1 MRRIPA
7 LLGAAAVLTPVL
19 LVNAPSATAASNSLT
34 VTTLGRDGAK
44 VTTAVQ
50 VYNTKT
56 FNQYYLTSGKTKS
69 LPKGTYDVITDIW
82 NIRDSTDTLGG
93 ARVKVSGAAKL
104 TIDARKGKPV
114 KASLSPEPPSGDA
127 QQIRAEVC
135 VTDGPSILAWADP
148 GSMYV
153 IPSSLSTLGLAYGS
167 TWGADGGD
175 GDQYLVMGIHK
186 KGLPSGV
193 STTFRQSALATVK
206 VTARSGPVTGE
217 AWTDLNGDPGNACG
231 WTFLHV
237 STDRPLPYSFTAHV
251 PPGKWEVLESA
262 QDLAYNDWHTYKAG
276 KSYGVTAGRAVW
288 GPGGNLPYTWGSG
301 RRLYIDTM
309 SMFVDPSLV
318 NGTNFKAS
326 YKLTKAG
333 RTVYSKTAIGYSTN
347 MNPVLKSAG
356 WYTLAVSATRHP
368 SPGQKLPAGSL
379 STKSTLSLHFYADPR
394 KTDQIRAYLTR
405 FTPAGLSSYN
415 RAKPGSTT
423 TVALGMQRAK
433 PNDDLVH
440 RLSDSVKKV
449 QAWYSTDAGKTWHT
463 AKVKHSGSAWSL
475 AVHNPKSGTVSLRSK
490 VTDSH
495 SDTATTTV
503 LNAYAIG

>member
-19 LVNAPSATAASNSLT
+19 LVNAPSAAAASNSLT
-34 VTTLGRDGAK
+34 VTTLGRDGTK

-50 VYNTKT
+50 AYNTKT
-56 FNQYYLTSGKTKS
+56 FNRYYLTSGKAKS

-82 NIRDSTDTLGG
+82 NTRDSTDTLGG
-93 ARVKVSGAAKL
+93 ARVTVSGAAKL
-104 TIDARKGKPV
+104 TIDARKGRPV
-114 KASLSPEPPSGDA
+114 KASLSPKPPSGDA
-127 QQIRAEVC
+127 QWLRAEVC

-167 TWGADGGD
+167 TWGTDRGD
-175 GDQYLVMGIHK
+175 GDQYLVMGTHK

-217 AWTDLNGDPGNACG
+217 VRIELDGDQGNPCG
-231 WTFLHV
+231 WGVLNV
-237 STDRPLPYSFTAHV
+237 STDRSLPYSFTAHV
-251 PPGKWEVLESA
+251 PPGKWEVLESS
-262 QDLAYNDWHTYKAG
+262 QDFAYNDWHTYKAG
-276 KSYGVTAGRAVW
+276 KSYGVTVNRAVW
-288 GPGGNLPYTWGSG
+288 GPGGELPYTSGSG
-301 RRLYIDTM
+301 RLYLNTTP
-309 SMFVDPSLV
+309 MFVDPSLTY
-318 NGTNFKAS
+318 GTDYKAT

-333 RTVYSKTAIGYSTN
+333 KTLYTKTAAGYATT
-347 MNPVLKSAG
+347 MIPVLKSAG

-379 STKSTLSLHFYADPR
+379 STKSTLSLHFYADA
-394 KTDQIRAYLTR
+394 KKSDQIRAYLTR

-423 TVALGMQRAK
+423 TVALGMQRNK
-433 PNDDLVH
+433 PQDHLVH

-463 AKVKHSGSAWSL
+463 AKVKHSGGAWST
-475 AVHNPKSGTVSLRSK
+475 AVHNPKSGRVSLRSK